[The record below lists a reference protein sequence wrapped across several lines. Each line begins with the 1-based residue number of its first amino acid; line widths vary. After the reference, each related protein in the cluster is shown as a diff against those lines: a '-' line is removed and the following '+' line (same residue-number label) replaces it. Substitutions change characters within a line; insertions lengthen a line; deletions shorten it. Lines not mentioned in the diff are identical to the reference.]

1 MHNIDTNPNP
11 HSNIINTNTNNN
23 NKTLVL
29 SAHMCVRERNI
40 PGEPWLR
47 GAMRCRDVR
56 EKQTVMLLLRE
67 DVKRKERNKER
78 DRGREGKGYG
88 YGG

>member
-1 MHNIDTNPNP
+1 
-11 HSNIINTNTNNN
+11 
-23 NKTLVL
+23 
-29 SAHMCVRERNI
+29 
-40 PGEPWLR
+40 
-47 GAMRCRDVR
+47 MRCRDVR